1 MGDDSGPERRKPS
14 LAKLLKYGC
23 DPNALS
29 FEDAGQKRTLLCL
42 AVEEAAQIDD
52 FAKVELLLE
61 AQADPNRK
69 SETGACPLSLAVNH
83 SHMKLTRMLLQAKAE
98 VNQQDQKLVTPLHSA
113 VFQNDS
119 RVVQLLLMHKANVN
133 TADRLGQPPVFFTSS
148 REVAYSLINAD
159 ADLLHLNKKGQSVLH
174 ITAHSGAFEALA
186 YLIEQGPMC
195 NLVDLQDENGRTALH
210 HAAVK
215 GHQDVVSRLMDVGA
229 DPHIKTK
236 SGQTAMSLADAK
248 HLDLAYYIYTRTTG
262 GNRSTWRESAH
273 NPVFLTTAAILGVAC
288 FVNRQLLWEFSWD
301 LLDLARR

>member
-1 MGDDSGPERRKPS
+1 MAEEPQRKPS

-29 FEDAGQKRTLLCL
+29 FEDPGQKRTLLCL

-52 FAKVELLLE
+52 HAKVQLLLD
-61 AQADPNRK
+61 AQADPNRR
-69 SETGACPLSLAVNH
+69 SENGTFPLGLAVKH
-83 SHMKLTRMLLQAKAE
+83 SHVQLTRMLLQAKAE
-98 VNQQDQKLVTPLHSA
+98 VNLQDSKLVTPLHTA

-133 TADRLGQPPVFFTSS
+133 TADRLGQPPVFFTQS
-148 REVAYSLINAD
+148 REVAYSLIQAE
-159 ADLLHLNKKGQSVLH
+159 ADLLHLNKKGQSLLH
-174 ITAHSGAFEALA
+174 ISAHSGSYEALA
-186 YLIEQGPMC
+186 YLIEQGSMC

-215 GHQDVVSRLMDVGA
+215 GHQDIVSRLMDVGA
-229 DPHIKTK
+229 DASIKTK
-236 SGQTAMSLADAK
+236 SGHTAMSLADAK

-262 GNRSTWRESAH
+262 GNKSSWRESLH

-288 FVNRQLLWEFSWD
+288 FVNRTLLWEFSWD
-301 LLDLARR
+301 LIDIARR